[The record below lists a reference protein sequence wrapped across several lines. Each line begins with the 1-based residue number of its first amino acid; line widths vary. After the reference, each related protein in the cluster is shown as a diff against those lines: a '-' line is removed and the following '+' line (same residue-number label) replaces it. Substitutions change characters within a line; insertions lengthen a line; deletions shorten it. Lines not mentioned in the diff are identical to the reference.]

1 VQGIIQALKALGI
14 TKAGP
19 GHCTGD
25 RAVEQFRQSWPDG
38 FEQIGCGRVIELEAE

>member
-1 VQGIIQALKALGI
+1 LRALGI

-25 RAVEQFRQSWPDG
+25 RAIEQFRQSWPDG
-38 FEQIGCGRVIELEAE
+38 FEQIGWGRVIELEME